1 MHDLCLATK
10 YKRISIY
17 TKSNA
22 PTTSCTKNFWT
33 ILKML
38 PSHFPSMLLLATVLA
53 LSLMITPANETSI
66 IIIHGEEQNLLSQVP
81 QIFVLMPN
89 PLTTTYNIPPSTINQ
104 KAFVSDDI
112 SYVSP
117 LLSRKLLKSHVP
129 PSTTNPSTYIPHS
142 TMTQRK
148 RPPPHPSMLN
158 KADVPPSSPNP
169 RTYIPNSTRSQRKST
184 PHPSMLN
191 KTDVPQPNPGTHI
204 PASTTSHNVAPLLD
218 SP

>member
-1 MHDLCLATK
+1 
-10 YKRISIY
+10 
-17 TKSNA
+17 
-22 PTTSCTKNFWT
+22 
-33 ILKML
+33 ML

-53 LSLMITPANETSI
+53 LSLMSTLAYEASI
-66 IIIHGEEQNLLSQVP
+66 IIIHGEEQNLIGQVP
-81 QIFVLMPN
+81 PISVLMPN

-142 TMTQRK
+142 TVTQK
-148 RPPPHPSMLN
+148 KSPPHPSMLN

-169 RTYIPNSTRSQRKST
+169 RTYIPNSTRSQRKSA

-191 KTDVPQPNPGTHI
+191 KADVPQPNPSTHI
-204 PASTTSHNVAPLLD
+204 PASTTSHNVAPLLG